1 MKKYLIH
8 FMSIDAPSVE
18 DDGIGDGSNFG
29 IYEKTFNTREEA
41 EKGLEEL
48 IEQDKADL
56 EECYGLNE
64 EECYGLNEE
73 DCDSNIEIEIENG
86 RYDRKELIAYDG
98 CDELNTTIYE
108 IVEVNF

>member
-8 FMSIDAPSVE
+8 FMSVDAPSVE
-18 DDGIGDGSNFG
+18 DDGLSDGSNFG
-29 IYEKTFNTREEA
+29 IYEKVYDTREEA

-64 EECYGLNEE
+64 EEE
-73 DCDSNIEIEIENG
+73 DWEPTVEIEIEDG
-86 RYDRKELIAYDG
+86 RYGRKELIAYDG
-98 CDELNTTIYE
+98 CNELNTTIYE

>member
-1 MKKYLIH
+1 MKKFLIH
-8 FMSIDAPSVE
+8 FMSVDAPSVE
-18 DDGIGDGSNFG
+18 DDGIGDGTNFG
-29 IYEKTFNTREEA
+29 IYEKTFKTREEA

-56 EECYGLNE
+56 EECYGLND
-64 EECYGLNEE
+64 E
-73 DCDSNIEIEIENG
+73 DCDSNIEIEIEDG